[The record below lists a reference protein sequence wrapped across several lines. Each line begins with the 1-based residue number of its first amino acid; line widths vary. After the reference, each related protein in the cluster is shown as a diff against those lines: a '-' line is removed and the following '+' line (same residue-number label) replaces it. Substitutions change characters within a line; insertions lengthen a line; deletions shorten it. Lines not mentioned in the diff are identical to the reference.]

1 MAVPDNFKKAIY
13 SIEFQKRLGI
23 VVKEKNTSLRQ
34 ICLKLDLSNSFFAA
48 QRDFNVRSI
57 AKLCNLYPDI
67 NVSWLIMGEG
77 IPFHSADSNNAVG
90 VPMANTSEIEAMVEK
105 FLKMIQQ
112 KDEQIKNTIES
123 NQYAMQLLVNK
134 VKALEAELA
143 ANK

>member
-1 MAVPDNFKKAIY
+1 MAVPDNFKKSIY

-77 IPFHSADSNNAVG
+77 TPFPSADTNNVLAE
-90 VPMANTSEIEAMVEK
+90 PTTNISEIESMVEK

-123 NQYAMQLLVNK
+123 NQYAMQLLENK

-143 ANK
+143 TK